1 MDRSGPPKAADHT
14 PASGSPVWHVHYPD
28 ADRELEE
35 VLAGTVETDSSATG
49 DTPTERNLVLSR
61 GDEWHFLDD
70 RVGDPFAYAESDTQD
85 IRTTVV
91 RDEPVAVGY
100 YLHLA
105 EINALD
111 EGEILGYLREN
122 APEWVEVYESWVA
135 DLSRRDRRLRLL
147 DLLEWRVDEGDDW
160 AAGIYLNEQ
169 PCTWRS
175 TSLTGAGADVAAELA
190 NAIDV
195 RPSKCY
201 WTAQKAALHA
211 FDDTELADRVEYV
224 EGIALPES
232 ASQAIRHAWIEV
244 DGEVAELSWPW
255 HQYDG
260 ASAVYFGVSVDPE
273 AVREARHGRE
283 LGGPVFVDEADLP
296 TLG

>member
-1 MDRSGPPKAADHT
+1 MGRSDSPKATDHT
-14 PASGSPVWHVHYPD
+14 PASESAVRHVHYPD

-35 VLAGTVETDSSATG
+35 VLAGTVETDSSAMG
-49 DTPTERNLVLSR
+49 DTPTERDLVLSR
-61 GDEWHFLDD
+61 GDEWHFPDD

-85 IRTTVV
+85 IRTTIV
-91 RDEPVAVGY
+91 RDEPVAIGY

-111 EGEILGYLREN
+111 EEEILGYLRES
-122 APEWVEVYESWVA
+122 APEWVAMYESWVA
-135 DLSRRDRRLRLL
+135 DLSPRDRRLRLL

-160 AAGIYLNEQ
+160 AAGIYLNER

-175 TSLTGAGADVAAELA
+175 TNLSEAGTDAAAELA

-195 RPSKCY
+195 RPSMCY

-211 FDDTELADRVEYV
+211 FDDSELADRVEYV
-224 EGIALPES
+224 EGIALPTA

-260 ASAVYFGVSVDPE
+260 ADAVYFGVSVDPE
-273 AVREARHGRE
+273 TVREARHGRD